1 MMIKRIIMKSAL
13 MLALLAGMGAKL
25 PAQNTPHED
34 SIIVISEDDLIKDLS
49 NAVMQYQK
57 SRNQTF
63 QINGIKL
70 TPNDMRLI
78 KLQMLLNSLGTFD
91 RPQQPQTVYVGKDQ
105 NGNDLYTIPQP
116 QSYSRP
122 NVPLVYPQSGSTYI
136 PVPSQGQTRTVVIP
150 NPVGGALQSG
160 IALAETD
167 KTDKEIESLRN
178 RLNLLEAVKRNQLAG
193 NNNVHQLNPQLIDGQ
208 VNFPQSDIVVIN
220 NERLAPYFKRQ
231 VFFRQGSNILDNRS
245 KETLDEVIKLLKK
258 DEMSTL
264 ILTGYASPEGAK
276 KFNVE
281 LTERRSK
288 AVRQYLSDNG
298 ITSDRLRIGDGNID
312 HTAGIPTVARRVDLT
327 VARKL

>member
-1 MMIKRIIMKSAL
+1 
-13 MLALLAGMGAKL
+13 
-25 PAQNTPHED
+25 
-34 SIIVISEDDLIKDLS
+34 
-49 NAVMQYQK
+49 
-57 SRNQTF
+57 
-63 QINGIKL
+63 
-70 TPNDMRLI
+70 NDMRLI

-136 PVPSQGQTRTVVIP
+136 PVPQGQTRTVVVP

-160 IALAETD
+160 IALAATD
-167 KTDKEIESLRN
+167 QTDKEIESLRN

-245 KETLDEVIKLLKK
+245 KETLDEVIKLLKE

-276 KFNVE
+276 KFNIE

-288 AVRQYLSDNG
+288 AVRQYLSNNG